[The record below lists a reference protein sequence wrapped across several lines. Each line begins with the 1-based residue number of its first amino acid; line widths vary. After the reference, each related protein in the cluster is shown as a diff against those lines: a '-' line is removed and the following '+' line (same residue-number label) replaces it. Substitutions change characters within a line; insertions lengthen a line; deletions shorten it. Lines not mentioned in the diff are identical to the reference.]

1 MQFRTIENDNPL
13 ISIIVP
19 VYNVEDDLDR
29 CVRSLVDQTYTK
41 LEILL
46 VDDGSEDSSGILCD
60 RWAEKDGRIRVIH
73 KQNGGLSSARN
84 AGIDAANGSY
94 FGFVDSD
101 DYVDRNMYEEMLSC
115 FTNEE
120 VSLVCC
126 GRFVHFGANQKEEYS
141 SDFKKVFDKEL
152 LLKEVFLGNLVDVS
166 ACDKLYRRILF
177 SDLRYP
183 EGRISE
189 DAAVILK
196 IVDNVDQAVH
206 VGKSFYHYVFR
217 TGSISKSSYSHRKY
231 DVMTN
236 CVEMRDWVQRRYPT
250 LMEYLNSYCCSQMA
264 GVLQSMYHSPGA
276 LKKWKSDYR
285 EYRLLFNECFGD
297 YIKVGCHQKN
307 ELIRIVA
314 TRAHLYWA
322 FRLIRL
328 VKKKIKHNDD

>member
-1 MQFRTIENDNPL
+1 MRSGTMEETNPL
-13 ISIIVP
+13 ISVIVP

-29 CVRSLVDQTYTK
+29 CVRSLVGQTYSN

-60 RWAEKDGRIRVIH
+60 QWAREDGRIRVIH

-84 AGIDAANGSY
+84 AGIEAADGSY
-94 FGFVDSD
+94 LGFVDSD
-101 DYVDRNMYEEMLSC
+101 DYVDSNMYKEMLSC
-115 FTNEE
+115 FTGKEI
-120 VSLVCC
+120 SLVCC
-126 GRFVHFGANQKEEYS
+126 GRFVHIGADQKEEFS
-141 SDFKKVFDKEL
+141 SDLRKIFDKESL
-152 LLKEVFLGNLVDVS
+152 FKEIFLGNLVDVS
-166 ACDKLYRRILF
+166 ACDKLYRRSLF

-196 IVDNVDQAVH
+196 LVDNVDQAVH

-217 TGSISKSSYSHRKY
+217 AGSISKVSYSHRKY

-236 CVEMRDWVQRRYPT
+236 CVEMREWVRHRHPA

-276 LKKWKSDYR
+276 LREWRNDYR

-297 YIKVGCHQKN
+297 YLKVGCHRKN
-307 ELIRIVA
+307 ELVRIVA

-328 VKKKIKHNDD
+328 VKRKVKRNGD